1 MTILLS
7 LLYIVVGFVLLIWSA
22 KKFIDGSSGLAYCL
36 GVPELIIGILIVGFG
51 TSAPEMLVSL
61 LAAMDNSPGLAL
73 GNAWGSNI
81 CNISL
86 ILGVTALLTPVVV
99 SRSLL
104 KKEYPL
110 LLFVVIL
117 PLYFVYD
124 GDISR
129 TESLVLLLII
139 AGFIVHTTLDGV
151 RKSREEKKRKSMVAA
166 VESANLSVDNQNSV
180 SDSGNE
186 EDEIPKNLGLGKSS
200 LMALMGLVVMVASS
214 KLIVL
219 GAVDIATILKINDIV
234 IGLTVVA
241 VGTSLPE
248 LAASVVAARK
258 GCDELAVGNIIGS
271 NIFNSTAVIGI
282 AGVVAPFSVDKMVM
296 VRDGGITLFLTLSLI
311 IFSISFRSGTVKLG
325 RFHGVFWL
333 TVYVAYTSLLVYTAL
348 NGDNPP
354 EWLAFL
360 KGEWL

>member
-129 TESLVLLLII
+129 TESLVLLLI
-139 AGFIVHTTLDGV
+139 
-151 RKSREEKKRKSMVAA
+151 MVQ
-166 VESANLSVDNQNSV
+166 LQ
-180 SDSGNE
+180 
-186 EDEIPKNLGLGKSS
+186 
-200 LMALMGLVVMVASS
+200 
-214 KLIVL
+214 VL
-219 GAVDIATILKINDIV
+219 Q
-234 IGLTVVA
+234 
-241 VGTSLPE
+241 
-248 LAASVVAARK
+248 
-258 GCDELAVGNIIGS
+258 
-271 NIFNSTAVIGI
+271 
-282 AGVVAPFSVDKMVM
+282 
-296 VRDGGITLFLTLSLI
+296 
-311 IFSISFRSGTVKLG
+311 
-325 RFHGVFWL
+325 H
-333 TVYVAYTSLLVYTAL
+333 Y
-348 NGDNPP
+348 
-354 EWLAFL
+354 
-360 KGEWL
+360 